1 MRLYEV
7 IQLLE
12 YSTGA
17 TLNKWGERIAQ
28 AAKFNRMHLSDQFF
42 NNFDGEM
49 EYEGHDPEDDRDIA
63 NVVLMNLERMDPT
76 PNKQY
81 VMTLVRWYIGN
92 VKKHNQ
98 LQDQYDDWRRY
109 ANVERYGEED
119 YADSSY
125 PEDYYDIESIADEFD
140 DFEDDFGNY
149 VMNAEN
155 LDTFKIEDADQ
166 IKTAL
171 TNFERMK
178 PQLQPN
184 ERDIGRYKTF
194 YRFEDFVDSKM
205 DPELKAEIENELLN
219 RSDVKVL
226 YNGPMGTVAIPHSH
240 EASCE
245 LGRGTKWC
253 TAEKNNDTWFDSYSK
268 KNDLIIYNEKPGNA
282 KYQFHVGIYSTEA
295 RDARDRSIP
304 YAQLYKF
311 ENEHPVLS
319 KILKDSRLKAI
330 GKLANMSFAQAP
342 DGSLGITSGTDDK
355 IFNSMLDWNEKRGGG
370 VMKFVDGFYTSK
382 QSTFGL
388 ANAKQLPIQKD
399 AKRLVRYAL
408 QRKKPWPQMEQLII
422 ALLQKTL
429 PKVNYSNNTHLKRLE
444 NFTKIIDGYANVL
457 NPQWK
462 EYRDIKA
469 EMVAGIGAVQSQQ
482 IQNPV
487 QKDINNSM
495 NEMRRLINLI
505 DYGTRGRT

>member
-12 YSTGA
+12 YNKGA

-28 AAKFNRMHLSDQFF
+28 AAKFNRIHLSDSWFTS
-42 NNFDGEM
+42 NADMRNYDPDGPEADEFIAEM
-49 EYEGHDPEDDRDIA
+49 
-63 NVVLMNLERMDPT
+63 VLEELEKMDPT
-76 PNKQY
+76 KNKQY

-92 VKKHNQ
+92 IKKHNQ

-109 ANVERYGEED
+109 ANLDRYGEAE
-119 YADSSY
+119 YPDSGY

-155 LDTFKIEDADQ
+155 LNTFKLEDADQ

-184 ERDIGRYKTF
+184 ERDIGRYKSF
-194 YRFEDFVDSKM
+194 YRFEDFVDSKL

-253 TAEKNNDTWFDSYSK
+253 TAQTNNDDWFNSYNKS
-268 KNDLIIYNEKPGNA
+268 NDLIIYNEKPGNA

-304 YAQLYKF
+304 YSQLSNFLNK
-311 ENEHPVLS
+311 HPVMS

-330 GKLANMSFAQAP
+330 VKLANMSFNQAP
-342 DGSLGITSGTDDK
+342 DGIIDFTTGADNK

-370 VMKFVDGFYTSK
+370 VMKFLDGFYTSK

-388 ANAKQLPIQKD
+388 ANAKQLPVQKD

-408 QRKKPWPQMEQLII
+408 QRKKPWPQMEQLIV

-429 PKVNYSNNTHLKRLE
+429 LKVDYSNNTHLKRLE
-444 NFTKIIDGYANVL
+444 NFTRIMDGYADVL
-457 NPQWK
+457 NPQWQ
-462 EYRDIKA
+462 EYSDIKA
-469 EMVAGIGAVQSQQ
+469 EMLSGIENLRKISQ
-482 IQNPV
+482 
-487 QKDINNSM
+487 
-495 NEMRRLINLI
+495 NLSLQ
-505 DYGTRGRT
+505 

>member
-1 MRLYEV
+1 MRLFEV

-12 YSTGA
+12 YNKGT
-17 TLNKWGERIAQ
+17 TLNKWGERIAK
-28 AAKFNRMHLSDQFF
+28 AANFNRLHLGDSFF
-42 NNFDGEM
+42 TSNELRNYDPDGPEADEFIAEM
-49 EYEGHDPEDDRDIA
+49 
-63 NVVLMNLERMDPT
+63 VLEELEKMDPT
-76 PNKQY
+76 KNKQY
-81 VMTLVRWYIGN
+81 VQTLVRWYIGN

-109 ANVERYGEED
+109 ANVERYGEAE
-119 YADSSY
+119 YPDSGY

-155 LDTFKIEDADQ
+155 LNTFMLEDADQ

-171 TNFERMK
+171 ERYHSMK

-184 ERDIGRYKTF
+184 ERDIGRFKTF
-194 YRFEDFVDSKM
+194 YRFEDFVDSKL
-205 DPELKAEIENELLN
+205 DPELKAEIENEILN

-253 TAEKNNDTWFDSYSK
+253 TAQTNNDTWFDSYNKS
-268 KNDLIIYNEKPGNA
+268 NDLIIYNEKPGNA
-282 KYQFHVGIYSTEA
+282 KYQFHVKLDGIEA

-304 YAQLYKF
+304 YAQQSNFLNK
-311 ENEHPVLS
+311 HPVMS
-319 KILKDSRLKAI
+319 KILKASKIKAVE
-330 GKLANMSFAQAP
+330 KLAHMSFDQAP
-342 DGSLGITSGTDDK
+342 DGAMGITAGADDFK
-355 IFNSMLDWNEKRGGG
+355 NFEILLQYNEKRGGG
-370 VMKFVDGFYTSK
+370 VMKFLDGFYTSK

-388 ANAKQLPIQKD
+388 ANAKQLPVQKD

-408 QRKKPWPQMEQLII
+408 QRKKPWPQMEQLIV

-429 PKVNYSNNTHLKRLE
+429 LKVDYSNNTHLKRLE
-444 NFTKIIDGYANVL
+444 NFTRIMDGYADVL
-457 NPQWK
+457 NPQWR
-462 EYRDIKA
+462 EYNDIKA
-469 EMVAGIGAVQSQQ
+469 EMVAGIGAVQDKSQQ
-482 IQNPV
+482 
-487 QKDINNSM
+487 
-495 NEMRRLINLI
+495 
-505 DYGTRGRT
+505 